1 MLFVADAAVIPGKSN
16 GGFGHC
22 PLFNR
27 SQYFAYVVLPPRV
40 NDSTPCSGS
49 SYTGGTSQSVP
60 FDSFPENPMSAPNPW
75 TPTLPVRHPPPI
87 GTLLLVLFVLIGLF
101 TAYYTV
107 PAESAGVVLR
117 FGRHLQNVPPGLHL
131 KLPFGIDEVIKVPT
145 QRQLKLE
152 FGIRQ
157 PAELA
162 TNPDQTGPEPLK
174 ERSMVT
180 GDLNAALVEWV
191 VQYRITDPEIFLF
204 EVRDPG
210 ITLRD
215 LSESVMR
222 EVIGDRTVDEIITI
236 GRQEIEE
243 TSLNRLRDLAA
254 RYQLGVTVNQV
265 QLKNVDPPE
274 PVQPSFNEVNRAQQD
289 RENAINL
296 ANGEYNKAVPRARG
310 EADQAIREA
319 EGYRFKRIN
328 EAEGDAAA
336 FSAVLEEFVKAPEV
350 TRTRIYLETLGEVLP
365 QAKQGIIVDESVQ
378 QILPM
383 LPLPQTFSGAAK

>member
-1 MLFVADAAVIPGKSN
+1 M
-16 GGFGHC
+16 
-22 PLFNR
+22 
-27 SQYFAYVVLPPRV
+27 
-40 NDSTPCSGS
+40 ST
-49 SYTGGTSQSVP
+49 
-60 FDSFPENPMSAPNPW
+60 PNPW
-75 TPTLPVRHPPPI
+75 TQRLPTRNPPPI
-87 GTLLLVLFVLIGLF
+87 GTILLVLFALTGLF

-117 FGRHLQNVPPGLHL
+117 FGKHVYNVPPGLHL

-152 FGIRQ
+152 FGMQ
-157 PAELA
+157 KPTDTL
-162 TNPDQTGPEPLK
+162 TNPDQVGFEPLK

-191 VQYRITDPEIFLF
+191 VQYRITEPETFLF

-222 EVIGDRTVDEIITI
+222 EIIGDRTVDEIITI
-236 GRQEIEE
+236 GRQEIED
-243 TSLNRLRDLAA
+243 TSLSRLRDLST
-254 RYQLGVTVNQV
+254 RYHLGVTVNQV
-265 QLKNVDPPE
+265 QLKNVDPPV

-310 EADQAIREA
+310 EADQTIRAA

-336 FSAVLEEFVKAPEV
+336 FTAVLEEYVKAPEV
-350 TRTRIYLETLGEVLP
+350 TRTRIYLETLSEVLP
-365 QAKQGIIVDESVQ
+365 VARQNIIVDEGVQ

-383 LPLPQTFSGAAK
+383 LPLPQNLTGAAK

>member
-1 MLFVADAAVIPGKSN
+1 M
-16 GGFGHC
+16 
-22 PLFNR
+22 
-27 SQYFAYVVLPPRV
+27 
-40 NDSTPCSGS
+40 ST
-49 SYTGGTSQSVP
+49 
-60 FDSFPENPMSAPNPW
+60 PNPW
-75 TPTLPVRHPPPI
+75 TQHLPIKKSPPI
-87 GTLLLVLFVLIGLF
+87 GAILLVLFALTGLF

-117 FGRHLQNVPPGLHL
+117 FGKHLHNVPPGLHL
-131 KLPFGIDEVIKVPT
+131 KLPYGIDEVIKVPT

-152 FGIRQ
+152 FGMLR
-157 PAELA
+157 PSEVA
-162 TNPDQTGPEPLK
+162 TNPDQVGVDPQK

-191 VQYRITDPEIFLF
+191 VQYRITEPETYLF

-222 EVIGDRTVDEIITI
+222 EIIGDRTVDEIITV
-236 GRQEIEE
+236 GRQEIED
-243 TSLNRLRDLAA
+243 TTLSRLRELSS
-254 RYQLGVTVNQV
+254 RYHLGVTVNQV
-265 QLKNVDPPE
+265 QLKNVDPPV

-310 EADQAIREA
+310 EADQAIRGA

-328 EAEGDAAA
+328 EAEGDASA
-336 FSAVLEEFVKAPEV
+336 FTAVLVEYIKAPEV
-350 TRTRIYLETLGEVLP
+350 TRTRIYLETLGDVLP
-365 QAKQGIIVDESVQ
+365 SARQDIIVDEAVQ

-383 LPLPQTFSGAAK
+383 LPLPQNLTGGTQ